1 MWTTH
6 STEPAVQPH
15 QRNGS
20 THVPAGT
27 SWRSDTERDPQ
38 FYSYAAAP
46 TARSKNSPVLSIA
59 CIVTASFRATAT
71 ARLKPTLSQLQA
83 PCSQTAF
90 SGRPCQ
96 NDRRGLKQQTTQMTV
111 ASAGYVAIIINFSRL
126 VAPSRQSKP
135 SSHGTRLL
143 EVVWILYGRQ
153 EAGGRDHPRHLG

>member
-71 ARLKPTLSQLQA
+71 AARLNPTLSLN
-83 PCSQTAF
+83 F
-90 SGRPCQ
+90 RPHVRKPLSA
-96 NDRRGLKQQTTQMTV
+96 DVRVRMTV
-111 ASAGYVAIIINFSRL
+111 AASNSR
-126 VAPSRQSKP
+126 
-135 SSHGTRLL
+135 
-143 EVVWILYGRQ
+143 
-153 EAGGRDHPRHLG
+153 PRK